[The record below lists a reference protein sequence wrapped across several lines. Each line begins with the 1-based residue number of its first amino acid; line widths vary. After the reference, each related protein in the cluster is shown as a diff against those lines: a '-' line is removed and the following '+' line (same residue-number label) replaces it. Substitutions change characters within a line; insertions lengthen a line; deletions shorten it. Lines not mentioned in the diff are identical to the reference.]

1 MQPMERAAH
10 LFQAGRW
17 DEAEALCH
25 EIERTQ
31 GGRHFY
37 AWHLLSVIALHR
49 GQHEA
54 ATEMATRALA
64 LDPRHVDVLC
74 NRGAALRNLG
84 RYEEALADYDSALA
98 VDPMHGAAH
107 NNRGVALAAL
117 NRYEEAQAAY
127 AHALAIDPR
136 DDRARFNR
144 GLARLVAGDLRAG
157 LPDFEARW
165 TGSDT
170 QAGTRPMHA
179 PQWSGRE
186 SLAGKTILLHAEQGL
201 GDSIQFARYVPQ
213 VAERGATVI
222 LETHGGL
229 GPLLAQLPGV
239 ARVIARGDPQPAHDF
254 HCPLMSLALAFGTT
268 LDTIPNA
275 VPYLRAP
282 EAHLE
287 RWRSRLGPRER
298 PRVGLAWSGSTALRN
313 DRNRTLA
320 LAQLAPIRELPFA
333 FFSLQKE
340 VRPGDAAALVTGPP
354 IASFAGEL
362 ADFRD
367 TAALVELMDLVISVD
382 TALAHLAGALAK
394 PVWVLLPWSPD
405 WRWLLDRDDS
415 PWYPTARLWRQ
426 AAPGDWSGVIDR
438 IRAQMPRTLA

>member
-1 MQPMERAAH
+1 MQAMQRAAE

-25 EIERTQ
+25 EIQRRER
-31 GGRHFY
+31 GRHFY

-54 ATEMATRALA
+54 AAELATRALA
-64 LDPRHVDVLC
+64 LEPRHVDVLC

-84 RYEEALADYDSALA
+84 FHEQALADYDAAIA
-98 VDPMHGAAH
+98 VAPANLAAH

-117 NRYEEAQAAY
+117 NRYDEALDAY
-127 AHALAIDPR
+127 ERALAIDPA
-136 DDRARFNR
+136 DARARFNR
-144 GLARLVAGDLRAG
+144 GLAHLVRGDLKAG
-157 LPDFEARW
+157 FTDFESRW

-170 QAGTRPMHA
+170 QAGPRPMPA

-186 SLAGKTILLHAEQGL
+186 PLAGKTILLHAEQGL
-201 GDSIQFARYVPQ
+201 GDSIQFARFVPQ

-222 LETHGGL
+222 VEAHGGL
-229 GPLLAQLPGV
+229 GPLLEPLPGIS
-239 ARVIARGDPQPAHDF
+239 RVIARGDPLPPHDL

-282 EAHLE
+282 QGHLA
-287 RWRSRLGPRER
+287 RWRERLGERRR
-298 PRVGLAWSGSTALRN
+298 PRVGLAWSGSTTLRN
-313 DRNRTLA
+313 DRNRSIP
-320 LAQLAPIRELPFA
+320 LAQLAALREMPFE

-340 VRPGDAAALVTGPP
+340 VRPADAAALASGAP
-354 IASFAGEL
+354 IAGFAAEL

-367 TAALVELMDLVISVD
+367 TAALVELMDVVISVD
-382 TALAHLAGALAK
+382 TAVAHLAGALAK

-405 WRWLLDRDDS
+405 WRWLLGREDS

-426 AAPGDWSGVIDR
+426 SRAGDWAGVIERVRD
-438 IRAQMPRTLA
+438 AARTIPG